1 MCENDDC
8 DDDDPTAYPDPSVEE
23 VHYNGIDEDCDFSTG
38 RRRGRRWLPGHRLRH
53 DVPGSAL
60 APGLGEGGDCN
71 DDNAA
76 QNPHPDTVE
85 VWYDGI
91 DQDCGRD
98 DDFDQDGDN
107 YVPTETWTRSPGTSS
122 ALSRRTS
129 TSLDLADDC
138 DDTDESREPRPSAL
152 QRMTCNATADD
163 DDCDDATADDR
174 RGRLQRPR

>member
-1 MCENDDC
+1 M
-8 DDDDPTAYPDPSVEE
+8 
-23 VHYNGIDEDCDFSTG
+23 
-38 RRRGRRWLPGHRLRH
+38 
-53 DVPGSAL
+53 PGSPL

-107 YVPTETWTRSPGTSS
+107 YVPTEYVDSVTWYVLGAVEADIDEPRLGGKR
-122 ALSRRTS
+122 LRRHPRQ
-129 TSLDLADDC
+129 
-138 DDTDESREPRPSAL
+138 REPRAEH
-152 QRMTCNATADD
+152 QR
-163 DDCDDATADDR
+163 
-174 RGRLQRPR
+174 RLQHHLR

>member
-1 MCENDDC
+1 MGQIC
-8 DDDDPTAYPDPSVEE
+8 DGSDGDACQNGELVCSEDNQSVVCAEAGIGF
-23 VHYNGIDEDCDFSTG
+23 VDLCNGIDEDCDFSTG
-38 RRRGRRWLPGHRLRH
+38 DGDADGDGFWAI
-53 DVPGSAL
+53 DYATIVPGSPL

-107 YVPTETWTRSPGTSS
+107 YVPTEYVDSVTWYVLG
-122 ALSRRTS
+122 AVE
-129 TSLDLADDC
+129 ADIDEPRLGGNDC
-138 DDTDESREPRPSAL
+138 DDTRAAVNP
-152 QRMTCNATADD
+152 
-163 DDCDDATADDR
+163 
-174 RGRLQRPR
+174 